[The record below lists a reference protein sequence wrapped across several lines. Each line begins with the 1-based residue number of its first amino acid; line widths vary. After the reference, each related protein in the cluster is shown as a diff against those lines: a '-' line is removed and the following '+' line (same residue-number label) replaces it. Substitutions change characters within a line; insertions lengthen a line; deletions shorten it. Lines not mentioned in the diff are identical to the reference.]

1 MKQSS
6 QRFKLLLLVA
16 LFLLSSIIISQSGL
30 FSRLRIDL
38 TENNLFTLSQ
48 GTKNIIQNIDE
59 QIHLRLFFSEHA
71 THDLPLLKTYHQR
84 VKGFLEELA
93 RYGGHKL
100 KISYIDPISF
110 SEEEDRASQYGLQA
124 LPVGE
129 GGENIFFGI
138 AGTNTLD
145 NVEILAFLQPERESY
160 LEYDLAELIFNLNH
174 PDKPI
179 VGVLSSLPMIITPTQ
194 MANEGAKRGQ
204 IIFSQ
209 LQEMYQLEQVAN
221 SAPQLEALDLL
232 IIIHPQQLSEDT
244 LFAIDQ
250 FVMNGGRL
258 LLFVDPLNQ
267 SQEVAADPDN
277 PMAQVQA
284 DRSSDLAVL
293 FKAWGIQYDSN
304 KVVLDNHAAL
314 SIQSAQGETL
324 RHLGVSAWNHDNL
337 SDDIVNLDL
346 SQINT
351 AFVGYFVAESAK
363 LIPLIT
369 TNKDSMVSSVDPLN
383 MLFNPTN
390 LFQNYQ
396 ADNNTYVIAARLDSA
411 ISTAF
416 PNRTT
421 EQSDKAVIK
430 EQANPRIV
438 VVADVDMLY
447 DRLWVQAQNFFGRNV
462 YSPFADNG
470 NFINNVMDHLT
481 GSENLIQV
489 RARGISN
496 RPFDKVLAI
505 QRASEKRYR
514 ETENQLRQQLRE
526 TEIKLNE
533 LQQAKGQDNQMII
546 SIEQQQEIE
555 KFKQR
560 KLAVRKNLREV
571 KRNLNK
577 DIEALGNRIKLINII
592 LIPVLITFVVVI
604 MSWFRVRRKEQGYDK
619 NI

>member
-6 QRFKLLLLVA
+6 QRFQLLLLA
-16 LFLLSSIIISQSGL
+16 ILFLLSSIIISQSGL

-59 QIHLRLFFSEHA
+59 QVHIRLFFSEQA
-71 THDLPLLKTYHQR
+71 AHDLPMLKTYHQR
-84 VKGFLEELA
+84 VKDFLEELA
-93 RYGGHKL
+93 RYSGHKL

-129 GGENIFFGI
+129 GGENVFFGI
-138 AGTNTLD
+138 AATNALD
-145 NVEILAFLQPERESY
+145 DIEILTFLQPERESY
-160 LEYDLAELIFNLNH
+160 LEYDLAELIYNLNN
-174 PDKPI
+174 PNKPT
-179 VGVLSSLPMIITPTQ
+179 VGVLTELPMITKPNQ
-194 MANEGAKRGQ
+194 MVNETSNRGQ

-209 LQEMYQLEQVAN
+209 LQEMYQVKLISGN
-221 SAPQLEALDLL
+221 SLDFGELDLL
-232 IIIHPQQLSEDT
+232 VVIHPQQLTEET

-250 FVMNGGRL
+250 FVMGGGRL
-258 LLFVDPLNQ
+258 LVFVDPLNQ
-267 SQEVAADPDN
+267 SQEVLADPEN
-277 PMAQVQA
+277 PMAQIQA
-284 DRSSDLAVL
+284 DRSSDFALL
-293 FKAWGIQYDSN
+293 FAAWGIQYDPT

-314 SIQSAQGETL
+314 SIQSPQGQTL
-324 RHLGVSAWNHDNL
+324 RHLGINAWNNNNL

-351 AFVGYFVAESAK
+351 ALAGYFVADKAQ
-363 LIPLIT
+363 LTPLIT
-369 TNKDSMVSSVDPLN
+369 TNKDSMVTSVDPFS
-383 MLFNPTN
+383 MLLNPTM

-396 ADNNTYVIAARLDSA
+396 ADNNTYVIAGRIDSA
-411 ISTAF
+411 INTAF
-416 PNRTT
+416 PNGISN
-421 EQSDKAVIK
+421 QSGEEVIMK
-430 EQANPRIV
+430 QARPRIV

-462 YSPFADNG
+462 FSPFADNG

-489 RARGISN
+489 RARGTSN
-496 RPFDKVLAI
+496 RPFNKVLAI
-505 QRASEKRYR
+505 QRDSEKRYR
-514 ETENQLRQQLRE
+514 DTENQLRQQLRE

-533 LQQAKGQDNQMII
+533 LQQVKGQENQLII
-546 SIEQQQEIE
+546 SAEQQQEIE

-560 KLAVRKNLREV
+560 KLAVRKSLREV

-577 DIEALGNRIKLINII
+577 DIEELGNRIKLINIV
-592 LIPVLITFVVVI
+592 LIPVLITLLMVLI
-604 MSWFRVRRKEQGYDK
+604 SWFRVQRKGQDYDK
-619 NI
+619 NK

>member
-1 MKQSS
+1 MKHSS
-6 QRFKLLLLVA
+6 QRFQLLLLAA

-38 TENNLFTLSQ
+38 TENNLFTLNQ

-59 QIHLRLFFSEHA
+59 QIHIRLFFSEQA
-71 THDLPLLKTYHQR
+71 AQDLPMLKTYHQR
-84 VKGFLEELA
+84 VKDFLEELA
-93 RYGGHKL
+93 RYSDHKL

-110 SEEEDRASQYGLQA
+110 SEQEDRASQYGLQA

-129 GGENIFFGI
+129 GGENVFFGI
-138 AGTNTLD
+138 AATNALD
-145 NVEILAFLQPERESY
+145 DVEILTFLQPERESY
-160 LEYDLAELIFNLNH
+160 LEYDLAELMYNLNN
-174 PDKPI
+174 PDKPV
-179 VGVLSSLPMIITPTQ
+179 VGVLSELPMIIAPAQ
-194 MANEGAKRGQ
+194 IANGAANRSQ
-204 IIFSQ
+204 IVFSQ
-209 LQEMYQLEQVAN
+209 LQEMYQVEQVTPKLAD
-221 SAPQLEALDLL
+221 LDKLDLL
-232 IIIHPQQLSEDT
+232 IVIHPKQLSEQT

-250 FVMNGGRL
+250 FVMTGGRL
-258 LLFVDPLNQ
+258 LVFVDPLNQ
-267 SQEVAADPDN
+267 AQEVVADPEN
-277 PMAQVQA
+277 PMARIQA
-284 DRSSDLAVL
+284 DRSSDLAIL

-314 SIQSAQGETL
+314 SIQSPQGETI
-324 RHLGVSAWNHDNL
+324 RHLGISAWNHDNL

-351 AFVGYFVAESAK
+351 ALAGYFVADKAE
-363 LIPLIT
+363 LTPLIT
-369 TNKDSMVSSVDPLN
+369 TNKDSMIASVDPFGMLLN
-383 MLFNPTN
+383 PAM

-396 ADNNTYVIAARLDSA
+396 ADNNTYVIAARLNSA
-411 ISTAF
+411 INTAF
-416 PNRTT
+416 PNGIS
-421 EQSDKAVIK
+421 EQSGEQVIR
-430 EQANPRIV
+430 QQTRPRIV

-462 YSPFADNG
+462 FSPFADNG

-489 RARGISN
+489 RARGSSN

-526 TEIKLNE
+526 TENKLNE
-533 LQQAKGQDNQMII
+533 LQQVKGQDNQLII
-546 SIEQQQEIE
+546 SAEQQQEIE

-560 KLAVRKNLREV
+560 KLAVRKSLREV

-577 DIEALGNRIKLINII
+577 DIEALGNRIKLINITLIPI
-592 LIPVLITFVVVI
+592 LITLVVVLL
-604 MSWFRVRRKEQGYDK
+604 SWFRVRRKQQVYDK
-619 NI
+619 NK